1 MYLNSRHRVVLTL
14 VLSDCECALMGLG
27 SMAERTTALT
37 AGSVAAAAA
46 DATPATLGVPLPG
59 TKDITGF
66 NGAVVCSVDDHCC
79 FDFCDLGRLVCL
91 WCI

>member
-1 MYLNSRHRVVLTL
+1 
-14 VLSDCECALMGLG
+14 MGLG

-46 DATPATLGVPLPG
+46 AATPAETLGVPLPG

-66 NGAVVCSVDDHCC
+66 NGAVVCSVDDH
-79 FDFCDLGRLVCL
+79 FP
-91 WCI
+91 